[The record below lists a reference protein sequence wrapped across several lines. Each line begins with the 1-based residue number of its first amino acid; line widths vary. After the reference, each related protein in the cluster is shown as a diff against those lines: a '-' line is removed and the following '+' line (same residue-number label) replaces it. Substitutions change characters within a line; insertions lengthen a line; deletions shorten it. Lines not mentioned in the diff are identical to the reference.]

1 MEIEKYSEIDK
12 RRNSGYMDYTSTSY
26 KMFIY
31 IFWVD
36 EIEKLEEILIDIK
49 NGVLAHPAQPK

>member
-1 MEIEKYSEIDK
+1 
-12 RRNSGYMDYTSTSY
+12 MDYTSTSY

-49 NGVLAHPAQPK
+49 NSVLAHPAQPK